1 MHTIKPIDKK
11 AIDDSCDSKLIV
23 SVGTQYIWWLGSSI
37 AEYKA
42 TLKSSPKQLFI
53 GINDKYSKGGSYK
66 FLQEKHMDLH
76 EKNCK

>member
-1 MHTIKPIDKK
+1 MISWILNLLCHR
-11 AIDDSCDSKLIV
+11 
-23 SVGTQYIWWLGSSI
+23 GTQYIWWLGSSI

-66 FLQEKHMDLH
+66 FLQEKHGLTY
-76 EKNCK
+76 EKIVNEILKNYKKLNGK